1 MRNACRFE
9 VFIVK
14 LTLILRLIMPPCV
27 KLALVGAGRVA
38 QHYKLIL
45 DSGVVSG
52 FQVVSVC
59 DVDDKAAKQ
68 LAKHWGCSFYNNIK
82 EAIEIS
88 EPDLVVVLT
97 PSGLHY
103 EHTLIALEH
112 GCNVLVE
119 KPIAMR
125 PSQIEHLIKISNTN
139 GLLLCV
145 AFQNRL
151 NPAVQS
157 LRNAVVNNRFGQVTT
172 ATIRLRWCRNQS
184 YYEDGWHGTWN
195 QDGGVINQQAIHH
208 VDVLQWLMGP
218 IDKVCALTAN
228 RINVLE
234 AEDTLVAVLQ
244 FENGALG
251 TIEATTAARPVDL
264 EASISIVG
272 EKGVVVIDGIAL
284 NKIKTWNFIDVQPED
299 AYIPILCS
307 VEVPNGY
314 GLSHGPLLQEIISI
328 CQEKGVKAPVSA
340 DDGLRT
346 CRIIH
351 ALYASVE
358 LGGWVSLRENPLS
371 EKLGN

>member
-1 MRNACRFE
+1 MSS
-9 VFIVK
+9 
-14 LTLILRLIMPPCV
+14 IMAKSV
-27 KLALVGAGRVA
+27 RIAIVGAGRVS

-45 DSGVVSG
+45 DSGIVTGYQIVA
-52 FQVVSVC
+52 VC
-59 DVDDKAAKQ
+59 DINESAALE
-68 LAKHWGCSFYNNIK
+68 LANHWGCRAYNNIN
-82 EAIEIS
+82 EAIS
-88 EPDLVVVLT
+88 LSAPDLVAILT

-103 EHTLIALEH
+103 EHTLIALEQ

-119 KPIAMR
+119 KPIAMK
-125 PSQIEHLIKISNTN
+125 PSQIEHLMEVSSNN
-139 GLLLCV
+139 NLLLCI

-157 LRNAVVNNRFGQVTT
+157 LRNAVDNNKFGQITT
-172 ATIRLRWCRNQS
+172 ATIRLRWCRDQS

-218 IDKVCALTAN
+218 IERVCALAAN

-234 AEDTLVAVLQ
+234 AEDTLIALIQ
-244 FENGALG
+244 FANGALG

-272 EKGVVVIDGIAL
+272 EKGVAVVDGLAL
-284 NKIKTWNFIDVQPED
+284 NKISTWNFINAQPED
-299 AYIPILCS
+299 AHIPTLYS

-314 GLSHGPLLQEIISI
+314 GLSHGTLLQQIITT
-328 CQEKGVKAPVSA
+328 CQEKGHNYPVSPVA
-340 DDGLRT
+340 AEEGLRT
-346 CRIIH
+346 CKIIH

-358 LGGWVSLRENPLS
+358 SGGWVSLSEKPLS
-371 EKLGN
+371 KKLGN